1 MALFGERPPPMP
13 VILGAPRSGTTL
25 LRLMLDANP
34 ELAIGPETG
43 FLPALGA
50 LREGSNAR
58 ERVYSIVTNSPSWV
72 DFGID
77 KQDFQNALTA
87 IEPFSVSEACRCFYR
102 LYASKFGKRRYGDK
116 TPIYSFHIPSID
128 ALLPEAHF
136 VHLIRDGRDV
146 ALSLRTMWFS
156 PGSDMQTQ
164 AESWAKYVRSARR
177 TGAKCKRYIEVHYE
191 HLILDTENVLKN
203 ICEFLNLP
211 YHPCMLDYHL
221 HARARLDEHQGRRF
235 SDGTVLTKEQRL
247 QQQSRA
253 MTAPQADL
261 ISRWK
266 AEMTEEE
273 KRSFM
278 RSAGHLLEELG
289 YP

>member
-1 MALFGERPPPMP
+1 
-13 VILGAPRSGTTL
+13 
-25 LRLMLDANP
+25 
-34 ELAIGPETG
+34 
-43 FLPALGA
+43 
-50 LREGSNAR
+50 
-58 ERVYSIVTNSPSWV
+58 
-72 DFGID
+72 
-77 KQDFQNALTA
+77 
-87 IEPFSVSEACRCFYR
+87 
-102 LYASKFGKRRYGDK
+102 
-116 TPIYSFHIPSID
+116 
-128 ALLPEAHF
+128 LLPEAHF
-136 VHLIRDGRDV
+136 VHLIRDVRDV
-146 ALSLRTMWFS
+146 ALSLRTLWFS

-164 AESWAKYVRSARR
+164 AESWATYVTSARR

-191 HLILDTENVLKN
+191 RLILDTENVLKN

-221 HARARLDEHQGRRF
+221 YARARLDEHQGRRF
-235 SDGTVLTKEQRL
+235 SDGTLLTKEQRL

-253 MTAPQADL
+253 MTAPQPGL

-289 YP
+289 YS